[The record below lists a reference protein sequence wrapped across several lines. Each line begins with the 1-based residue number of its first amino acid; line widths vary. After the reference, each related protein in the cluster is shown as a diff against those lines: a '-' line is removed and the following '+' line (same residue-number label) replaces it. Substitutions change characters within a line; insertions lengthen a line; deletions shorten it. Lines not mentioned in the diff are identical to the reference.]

1 LDGSLRDDSAGLRA
15 RVEAYRSIYLA
26 EGLPLL
32 KPFAGVGEVLRQLHA
47 GGTKCLV
54 VSNKGIAAIRQS
66 LDASRLSPF
75 IDLVLGDEPG
85 LPKKPD
91 PAIVV
96 DRILPKYPQMQSR
109 QILMVGDTELDILF
123 AKKSGMSCC
132 WVSYGYGDAQRC
144 RALKPEHEIA
154 SIAELPMLVQRE

>member
-1 LDGSLRDDSAGLRA
+1 
-15 RVEAYRSIYLA
+15 
-26 EGLPLL
+26 
-32 KPFAGVGEVLRQLHA
+32 
-47 GGTKCLV
+47 
-54 VSNKGIAAIRQS
+54 
-66 LDASRLSPF
+66 
-75 IDLVLGDEPG
+75 
-85 LPKKPD
+85 
-91 PAIVV
+91 
-96 DRILPKYPQMQSR
+96 MQSR